1 MKTSVSIIR
10 KNMAVPEIIFVKYN
24 LDIIIVISIVT
35 NMSNASMFI
44 FIC

>member
-1 MKTSVSIIR
+1 
-10 KNMAVPEIIFVKYN
+10 VKYN
-24 LDIIIVISIVT
+24 LDIIIVTSIVT